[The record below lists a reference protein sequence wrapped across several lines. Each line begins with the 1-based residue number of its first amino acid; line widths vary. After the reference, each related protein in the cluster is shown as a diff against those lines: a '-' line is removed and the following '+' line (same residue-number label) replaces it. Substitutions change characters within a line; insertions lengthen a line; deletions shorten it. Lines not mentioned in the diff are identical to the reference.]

1 MLTPDGRAVR
11 FLPLFHFF
19 CGAARFFF
27 LPNFNFY
34 LFSCTCLRQLAQEPH
49 FSVRRQFSQTL
60 HLANI
65 SDQSC
70 QLTFEIT
77 SKTNTKHFI
86 AMLQGHFSSVLS
98 SEPKKKPTRNKKPTR
113 KDSHNCINTWT
124 TLYLF
129 VSILGLRTKKSTWR
143 LNFMT
148 IIGKVNM
155 QKRQN
160 QRKGKVYAH
169 LSIADCRPRSFFD
182 PKKSSLR
189 CPRTLKKD

>member
-1 MLTPDGRAVR
+1 MLTPGHRAVR

-19 CGAARFFF
+19 CSLFF

-34 LFSCTCLRQLAQEPH
+34 LFSCTCLRQLAHEPH

-86 AMLQGHFSSVLS
+86 AIANMLQSHFSRVLS

-113 KDSHNCINTWT
+113 MDSHNSINIWT
-124 TLYLF
+124 TFHLV
-129 VSILGLRTKKSTWR
+129 VSILGLRTNISSWGI
-143 LNFMT
+143 NFKT
-148 IIGKVNM
+148 IKGKVNM
-155 QKRQN
+155 QKNAKPEKEQ
-160 QRKGKVYAH
+160 
-169 LSIADCRPRSFFD
+169 S
-182 PKKSSLR
+182 
-189 CPRTLKKD
+189 